1 MKPTIKSVATLAGV
15 SFKTVSRV
23 INNEPSV
30 GDELRE
36 KVWKAVKELNYQPNL
51 SARHLRGAS
60 SFIGFVYDN
69 PNSHYVID
77 MQHGI
82 LDECHRQGY
91 QLVIHPC
98 DANSPELTDEL
109 VSMVEH
115 GQLAGLVLTPPIS
128 EDQHIISSLHEKG
141 VSFVRVLSG
150 SGETDGLSPCV
161 FIDDHQAS
169 VQIIQHLIDL
179 GHQRIAFLTGE
190 MSHHSTLQRLAG
202 YKDALQQNNIAI
214 DDALVLEGEYS
225 FESGVERTQKLF
237 DTPEPPTAIY
247 ACNDEIAAGTLFAAR
262 LMGIE
267 VPKQL
272 SIVGFE
278 DSPFSRQTWPK
289 LTTARQPNSEIAA
302 SATSLLIQ
310 STRSTRK
317 GKSQNKV
324 SDKGFLP
331 QLVVRDSTYSPKT

>member
-1 MKPTIKSVATLAGV
+1 MKPTIKSVAKLAGV

-30 GDELRE
+30 GDDLRE
-36 KVWKAVKELNYQPNL
+36 KVWKAVKELDYQPNL

-60 SFIGFVYDN
+60 SFIGFIYDN
-69 PNSHYVID
+69 PNSHYVIE

-98 DANSPELTDEL
+98 DANSAALTDDL

-128 EDQHIISSLHEKG
+128 EDETIVQGLYEKG
-141 VSFVRVLSG
+141 VNFVRIISG
-150 SGETDGLSPCV
+150 SGETDGRSPCV
-161 FIDDHQAS
+161 FVDDHAAS
-169 VQIIQHLIDL
+169 VEIIQHLIDL
-179 GHQRIAFLTGE
+179 GHTRIGFLTGD
-190 MSHHSTLQRLAG
+190 MTHKSTLQRLAG
-202 YKDALQQNNIAI
+202 YKEALENNKLPVTNELII
-214 DDALVLEGEYS
+214 EGQFS
-225 FESGVERTQKLF
+225 FESGVARTQHLLGL
-237 DTPEPPTAIY
+237 ENPPTAVY

-262 LMGIE
+262 LMGVE
-267 VPKQL
+267 VPKRL

-289 LTTARQPNSEIAA
+289 LTTARQPNSDIAA

-317 GKSQNKV
+317 GKTPNKV
-324 SDKGFLP
+324 SDKGYLP
-331 QLVVRDSTYSPKT
+331 QLVIRDSTFSPGN